1 MKRRYFMQTMLVA
14 TAAIGIATPSLANDK
29 VYLIDF
35 VILNEGSDI
44 SDRDRYEERIAPMAA
59 RTGLSVIKSVNL
71 LQHLNGGIQEAVR
84 LNIWEME
91 SPANMQALMQDA
103 QYQAEIPTR
112 DAIHNMKDLSLYL
125 ATETAD
131 NGGLGEGM
139 VLVDLVV
146 MNDGYG
152 AAERDAYEAK
162 VAPIAAQYG
171 MELAAAYTIDQKLNG
186 AATDDALRLNLWSV
200 ADPAAMQDLNGDPA
214 YQALADER
222 NRLHDFSQLTLFMGQ
237 SNN

>member
-1 MKRRYFMQTMLVA
+1 MKRRYFMHTMLAA
-14 TAAIGIATPSLANDK
+14 TAAISFATPSLADNK
-29 VYLIDF
+29 LNLIDF
-35 VILNEGSDI
+35 VIMNEGSDI
-44 SDRDRYEERIAPMAA
+44 ADRDQYEQRIAPMAE
-59 RTGLSVIKSVNL
+59 RTGLSIVRSVDL
-71 LQHLNGGIQEAVR
+71 VQHLNGGIPRAVR

-91 SPANMQALMQDA
+91 SAANMQALMQDPE
-103 QYQAEIPTR
+103 YQAEIPTR

-125 ATETAD
+125 ATETTN
-131 NGGLGEGM
+131 NGGLGTGM

-171 MELAAAYTIDQKLNG
+171 MELAAAYTIDEKLNG

-200 ADPAAMQDLNGDPA
+200 SDPAAMAELNTDPA